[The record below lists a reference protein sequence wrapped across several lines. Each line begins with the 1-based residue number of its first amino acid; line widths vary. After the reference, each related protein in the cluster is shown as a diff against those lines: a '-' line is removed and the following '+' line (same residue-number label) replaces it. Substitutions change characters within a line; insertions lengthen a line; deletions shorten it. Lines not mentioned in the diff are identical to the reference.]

1 MSTTNCQK
9 CGKIRTAKIQTC
21 PYCSPAQRAS
31 KLNLFILI
39 FAISAAVSVV
49 MIISGSKSGKKLVTV
64 TSKKTVKAKSNNADK
79 GVSFSQIV
87 GLALKSSS
95 VPKITPQI
103 SSIPESEDI
112 AQVETYED
120 ANEVFTENITFTEA
134 AEVDSFEGAATE
146 TVDTT
151 VEELSEKD
159 IRKKYWEEFYQ
170 KKFTLPNAG
179 ADVAVQLKN
188 GSSKSG
194 KFMGV
199 VNQFVKLMINDKLE
213 SISKSKLSKRSQLRY
228 FYSDYVNYCTGKKL
242 AEEGLN

>member
-1 MSTTNCQK
+1 MHKQK
-9 CGKIRTAKIQTC
+9 
-21 PYCSPAQRAS
+21 
-31 KLNLFILI
+31 
-39 FAISAAVSVV
+39 
-49 MIISGSKSGKKLVTV
+49 
-64 TSKKTVKAKSNNADK
+64 
-79 GVSFSQIV
+79 
-87 GLALKSSS
+87 
-95 VPKITPQI
+95 
-103 SSIPESEDI
+103 
-112 AQVETYED
+112 TYED
-120 ANEVFTENITFTEA
+120 ATEEFTETT
-134 AEVDSFEGAATE
+134 EVDTFEGETADVADAA
-146 TVDTT
+146 

-170 KKFTLPNAG
+170 KKFSLPNAG
-179 ADVAVQLKN
+179 ANVSVQLKN